1 MAQIKVSELKFSYE
15 DSFDTVLEDVN
26 FNIDTDWKLGLIGRN
41 GKGKTTLLNL
51 FQGKYEYEGSIVS
64 SERFD
69 YFPYEYDE
77 EDMEKTADE
86 LIEKW
91 KPQAESWQV
100 LIQMNQIGMDAE
112 VLYRPF
118 KTLSFGERTRVMLA
132 ALFAVE
138 GEFLLIDEPTNH
150 LDSEARE

>member
-51 FQGKYEYEGSIVS
+51 LLGKYEYKGSIVS

-69 YFPYEYDE
+69 Y
-77 EDMEKTADE
+77 
-86 LIEKW
+86 LIPKIILLYS
-91 KPQAESWQV
+91 KNHMNSLQV
-100 LIQMNQIGMDAE
+100 K
-112 VLYRPF
+112 F
-118 KTLSFGERTRVMLA
+118 S
-132 ALFAVE
+132 
-138 GEFLLIDEPTNH
+138 
-150 LDSEARE
+150 